1 MTQFADCEEASRI
14 PQGRRVLLAMLAVDM
29 GGRAAEELLLGKGQA
44 TMGAQS
50 DIDEA
55 TADGHCDDRCGGPLA
70 GDRPEI
76 AAVGAQPITGS
87 ARASGLRGGL
97 KRSKDIYCI
106 LIYCNILCI

>member
-1 MTQFADCEEASRI
+1 MTQFADCEASRI

-55 TADGHCDDRCGGPLA
+55 TRTATA
-70 GDRPEI
+70 MI
-76 AAVGAQPITGS
+76 AAGGLSQAIGPRSLQ
-87 ARASGLRGGL
+87 SGLSPSQALLAQVDSEVGL
-97 KRSKDIYCI
+97 RDPRIYTV
-106 LIYCNILCI
+106 Y